1 MRKIEQITIKGYKSI
16 SKLVDLKLCNLNVLI
31 GANGAGKSNFI
42 SAFRLLN
49 RIIEQQLQDFV
60 GQSDGAD
67 TLLYFGRK
75 NTEAIELEL
84 LFKEDNAKNLYRAIL
99 KPTESNSLYFSEET
113 YGYNFGIG
121 EIAEYTR
128 SGHEESVLSSANL
141 AKGIAN
147 HVEKDLKKCRIYH
160 FHDTSSN
167 APVKQ
172 DADLHDNDFLQ
183 PDARNLA
190 AFLYEIKKGQYSYY
204 ERIVRTIKLV
214 VPFFADFVL
223 EPKTKNPDRI
233 RLKWR
238 EKGFDQIFDV
248 SSISD
253 GTLRFICLVALLYQ
267 PSLPQIII
275 IDEPELGLHPA
286 AIGVLASLLEV
297 ASLTSQVIVS
307 TQSVPLIDQ
316 LQPENLI
323 VVDREDNQSIFRR
336 VQESDIN
343 DWLED
348 YSLGEIWEKNI
359 IGGRP

>member
-16 SKLVDLKLCNLNVLI
+16 NKLIDLKLCSLNVLI

-49 RIIEQQLQDFV
+49 RIVEQQLQDFV

-75 NTEAIELEL
+75 NTDAIEIVL
-84 LFKEDNAKNLYRAIL
+84 LFKEENNKNLYSIVL

-113 YGYNFGIG
+113 YGYNFGI
-121 EIAEYTR
+121 EEMTKYTQ
-128 SGHEESVLSSANL
+128 SGHQESVLSAVNM
-141 AKGIAN
+141 ARGIAN

-190 AFLYEIKKGQYSYY
+190 AFLYEIKKEQTSYY
-204 ERIVRTIKLV
+204 ERIVETIRLAA
-214 VPFFADFVL
+214 PFFADFVL

-238 EKGFDQIFDV
+238 EKGFDQVFDV

-253 GTLRFICLVALLYQ
+253 GTLRFICLVALLRQ
-267 PSLPQIII
+267 PKLPQIII

-286 AIGVLASLLEV
+286 AISVLASLLDI
-297 ASLTSQVIVS
+297 AALTSQVIVS

-316 LQPENLI
+316 LQPENII
-323 VVDREDNQSIFRR
+323 VVDREANQSIFRR
-336 VQESDIN
+336 IQESDVS

-348 YSLGEIWEKNI
+348 YSLGEIWEKNV